1 MKNKTTYKSNFGS
14 ELRQLQAERES
25 WKQLLSSR
33 TEENVLLKN
42 SLADIL
48 KNNFNA
54 NSLED
59 IEDFQT
65 QFIEQDEWI
74 KSLKKDIIELD
85 KVFEDGEIEG
95 PLDMIVERFRRN
107 LDSSSKKFS
116 YLKSAFNDFQ
126 QKISGRAKIEK

>member
-1 MKNKTTYKSNFGS
+1 M
-14 ELRQLQAERES
+14 QAERES

-126 QKISGRAKIEK
+126 QKISGRVKIEK

>member
-54 NSLED
+54 SSLED

>member
-1 MKNKTTYKSNFGS
+1 LKNKITYKNNFGND
-14 ELRQLQAERES
+14 LRQLQAETES

-74 KSLKKDIIELD
+74 KSLKKDVIELD
-85 KVFEDGEIEG
+85 KIFQDGGIEG
-95 PLDMIVERFRRN
+95 SLEMTVEKFRRN
-107 LDSSSKKFS
+107 LASSSKKFG
-116 YLKSAFNDFQ
+116 YLKSAFNEFQ
-126 QKISGRAKIEK
+126 QKISARVNIEK

>member
-85 KVFEDGEIEG
+85 KIFEDGEIEG

>member
-1 MKNKTTYKSNFGS
+1 MKNKIRHKNNFGND
-14 ELRQLQAERES
+14 LRQFQAETES

-42 SLADIL
+42 SLAHIL
-48 KNNFNA
+48 KNNFDKS
-54 NSLED
+54 SLED

-74 KSLKKDIIELD
+74 KSLKKDVIELD
-85 KVFEDGEIEG
+85 KIFEDGEIEG
-95 PLDMIVERFRRN
+95 SIGMIVEKFRRN
-107 LDSSSKKFS
+107 LASSSKKFS

-126 QKISGRAKIEK
+126 QKISARVTIEK

>member
-1 MKNKTTYKSNFGS
+1 LKNKTTYKSNFGS

-85 KVFEDGEIEG
+85 KIFEDGEIEG

>member
-74 KSLKKDIIELD
+74 KSLKKDVIELD
-85 KVFEDGEIEG
+85 KIFEDGGIEG
-95 PLDMIVERFRRN
+95 SVDMTVEKFRRN
-107 LDSSSKKFS
+107 LASSSKKFS

-126 QKISGRAKIEK
+126 QKISARVNIEK

>member
-74 KSLKKDIIELD
+74 KSLKKDVIELD
-85 KVFEDGEIEG
+85 KIFEDGEIEG

>member
-1 MKNKTTYKSNFGS
+1 LKNKITYKNNFGND
-14 ELRQLQAERES
+14 LRQLQAETES

-85 KVFEDGEIEG
+85 KIFEDGEIEG

>member
-126 QKISGRAKIEK
+126 QKISGRVKIEK